1 MPESKQFT
9 ELQLAILRVL
19 WKQREATV
27 TEVQTALL
35 PDRNLALTTIAT
47 ILTRLEKEE
56 IVAHRSEGRT
66 YIYRPLVSEQD
77 ARSGM
82 VGDMVGKLFGGDSTA
97 LVAHLLH
104 ESAISADE
112 IARVKAMISEWEQ
125 EHNNAE

>member
-19 WKQREATV
+19 WKQREASV

-35 PDRNLALTTIAT
+35 PERDLALTTIAT
-47 ILTRLEKEE
+47 ILTRLEKERV
-56 IVAHRSEGRT
+56 VAHRSEGRI
-66 YIYRPLVSEQD
+66 YIYRSLVSERD

-82 VGDMVGKLFGGDSTA
+82 VEDMVGKLFGGDSTA

-104 ESAISADE
+104 ESDISADE
-112 IARVKAMISEWEQ
+112 IARVKAMISAWEK
-125 EHNNAE
+125 EHNDAE